1 MTNTYESI
9 FICPGDISQEKVES
23 TLEKVKGVIS
33 KADGKVT
40 SAELWGRR
48 KLSYPIERH
57 RDGFYVYLV
66 FNSPPQVMGNLNH
79 YYRVTDT
86 VIRGLTVK
94 VDPKNVDKI
103 KPSVRLAPTDAVQT
117 PGAQAPGEAA
127 TAAVSAPAATSETP
141 AAKPEGN

>member
-1 MTNTYESI
+1 MNIYESI

-23 TLEKVKGVIS
+23 TLEKVKGVITKS
-33 KADGKVT
+33 EGNIT

-48 KLSYPIERH
+48 RLSYPIKRH

-66 FNSPPQVMGNLNH
+66 FNAPPQSMSSLNH

-86 VIRGLTVK
+86 VLRGLTIK

-103 KPSVRLAPTDAVQT
+103 KPTVRLAPADGST
-117 PGAQAPGEAA
+117 
-127 TAAVSAPAATSETP
+127 APAAPGSETLAPVTAASNSTPVTSP
-141 AAKPEGN
+141 ATTEGK